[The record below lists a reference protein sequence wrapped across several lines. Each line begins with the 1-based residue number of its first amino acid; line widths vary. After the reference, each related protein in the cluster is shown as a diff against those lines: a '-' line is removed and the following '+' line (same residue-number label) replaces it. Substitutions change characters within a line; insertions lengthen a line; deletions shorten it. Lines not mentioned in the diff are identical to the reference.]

1 MKKKNLFVGVAQ
13 IVLSVGI
20 FCVGGMMCY
29 LKAQKTVSPDA
40 QLTAQLKQVEALRDI
55 CINLKTTLPQHEKA
69 FENLNK
75 ALGPLKG
82 SVDTIVG
89 LRDYTI
95 MKKKPFYALGNSFTG
110 FQKSIQEVQNSLIA
124 ARFSFCKISRIQ
136 SEELIPATEDCIKA
150 FKAELA
156 LLEQKKTHAMYELYS
171 ILGLFALVGI
181 GLLINGITICCRKEN
196 A

>member
-1 MKKKNLFVGVAQ
+1 MKKKNLFVGIAQ

-20 FCVGGMMCY
+20 FCGGGAIYY
-29 LKAQKTVSPDA
+29 LKTHKADCSEARLVAQI
-40 QLTAQLKQVEALRDI
+40 KQAEAMHDI

-69 FENLNK
+69 LVNLNN

-89 LRDYTI
+89 LRDYTV

-110 FQKSIQEVQNSLIA
+110 FQKSIQEVQDSLIA
-124 ARFSFCKISRIQ
+124 ARFSFHKNSHIQ
-136 SEELIPATEDCIKA
+136 NKELIPATEDCIKA
-150 FKAELA
+150 FKTELIS
-156 LLEQKKTHAMYELYS
+156 LEQEKAHATYELYCL
-171 ILGLFALVGI
+171 LGIIALIGVGF
-181 GLLINGITICCRKEN
+181 LINGITICCRKEN

>member
-1 MKKKNLFVGVAQ
+1 MKKKNLFIGVAQ

-20 FCVGGMMCY
+20 FCGGGVMYY
-29 LKAQKTVSPDA
+29 LKTHKADYSEARLMAQI
-40 QLTAQLKQVEALRDI
+40 KQAEAMHDI
-55 CINLKTTLPQHEKA
+55 CITLKTTLSQHEKA
-69 FENLNK
+69 LVTLNN

-89 LRDYTI
+89 LRDYTV

-110 FQKSIQEVQNSLIA
+110 FQQSIQEVQDSLIA

-136 SEELIPATEDCIKA
+136 SKELIPATEDCIKA

-156 LLEQKKTHAMYELYS
+156 LLEQGKTHAMYELYS
-171 ILGLFALVGI
+171 ILGLFAFVGI
-181 GLLINGITICCRKEN
+181 GFLINGITICCRKEN

>member
-1 MKKKNLFVGVAQ
+1 MGYLKTHSSDCSEAR
-13 IVLSVGI
+13 
-20 FCVGGMMCY
+20 
-29 LKAQKTVSPDA
+29 LKAQIRQA
-40 QLTAQLKQVEALRDI
+40 EAVQKICVDLR
-55 CINLKTTLPQHEKA
+55 TTLPQHEKA
-69 FENLNK
+69 LVNLNN

-89 LRDYTI
+89 LRDYTV

-110 FQKSIQEVQNSLIA
+110 FQKSIQEVQDSLIA

-136 SEELIPATEDCIKA
+136 SKELIPATEDCIKA

-156 LLEQKKTHAMYELYS
+156 LLKQGKTHAMYELYS
-171 ILGLFALVGI
+171 ILGLFALIGI
-181 GLLINGITICCRKEN
+181 GFLINGITICCRNEN

>member
-1 MKKKNLFVGVAQ
+1 MKKKNLFVGIAQ

-20 FCVGGMMCY
+20 FCGGGAMYY
-29 LKAQKTVSPDA
+29 LKTHKADCSEARLVAQI
-40 QLTAQLKQVEALRDI
+40 KQAEAMHDI

-69 FENLNK
+69 LVNLNN

-89 LRDYTI
+89 LRDYTV

-110 FQKSIQEVQNSLIA
+110 FQKSIQEVQDSLIA

-136 SEELIPATEDCIKA
+136 SKELIPATEDCIKA

-156 LLEQKKTHAMYELYS
+156 LLEQEKTHAMYELYS